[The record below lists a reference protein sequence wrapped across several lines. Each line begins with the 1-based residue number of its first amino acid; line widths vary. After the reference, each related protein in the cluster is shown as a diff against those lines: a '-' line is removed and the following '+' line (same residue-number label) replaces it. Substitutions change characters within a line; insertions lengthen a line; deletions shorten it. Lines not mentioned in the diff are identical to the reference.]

1 MEQGDMMGGGNPL
14 KRIEKAG
21 RTVASQ
27 VGAETGRVGE
37 DLTKAGES
45 LAGAASDPGA
55 WMAYLGNPTAGMAVG
70 SQKARENYQT
80 LSQAE
85 KDEARAEAEARM
97 AAAEET
103 RLMEEQRTAQAE
115 QERMTSERAKE
126 SETQARERA
135 SRIGSGR
142 RGLLYQGKAT
152 GVTKST
158 VLGG

>member
-1 MEQGDMMGGGNPL
+1 MDKGDIMGKKNPL
-14 KRIEKAG
+14 KRLEKAG
-21 RTVASQ
+21 RTAVSQ
-27 VGAETGRVGE
+27 VGAETGRVGA

-45 LAGAASDPGA
+45 ALGAAADPGS
-55 WMAYLGNPTAGMAVG
+55 WMAYLGNPTAGLAVG
-70 SQKARENYQT
+70 SQKARENYET

-85 KDEARAEAEARM
+85 QDEARAEAEARL
-97 AAAEET
+97 AAAEES

-115 QERMTSERAKE
+115 QERMTSERARE

-135 SRIGSGR
+135 KRIGSGR

-152 GVTKST
+152 GVNNT